1 MNVRVKDAELFYSQR
16 GKGTVC
22 LVLTAIGTKPYERM
36 IPAGLDDFL
45 KLVFVDLRGGGRSSG
60 NPTELTFDVLA
71 DDLEAIRSDLGVE
84 RVAVLGHSILGVLA
98 IEYSRR
104 CPESVSGVIA
114 VGTPPKGDMTW
125 LAAAAAEFFD
135 RDASDDRKQ
144 VLRKNLS
151 ALPQG
156 ASMGRVVT
164 AQTPLRFF
172 DSRLDATSLFAEADL
187 KPALLGHVMGDW
199 THGWDVRTD
208 AASTRTPLLLI
219 HGRYDYTVPYTLW
232 RGVREKLPSA
242 TLRIFDRSGHH
253 PFFEEPQ
260 AFTAAVTDWIFSYKV
275 SG

>member
-1 MNVRVKDAELFYSQR
+1 MNVRVKNAELFYSRR
-16 GKGTVC
+16 GNGTVC

-36 IPAGLDDFL
+36 MPASLDDFL
-45 KLVFVDLRGGGRSSG
+45 ELVFVDLRGGGRSSG

-104 CPESVSGVIA
+104 CPQSVSGAIA
-114 VGTPPKGDMTW
+114 VGTPPRGDMTW
-125 LAAAAAEFFD
+125 LAAEAAEFFD

-156 ASMGRVVT
+156 TSMGRVLM
-164 AQTPLRFF
+164 AQTPMRFF
-172 DSRLDATSLFAEADL
+172 DSHLDATSLFAEADV
-187 KPALLGHVMGDW
+187 KPALLEHVMGEW
-199 THGWDVRTD
+199 THGWDVTTD
-208 AASTRTPLLLI
+208 AESTRTPFLLL

-232 RGVREKLPSA
+232 RGVVEKLPGV
-242 TLRIFDRSGHH
+242 TLRIFERSGHH

-260 AFTAAVTDWIFSYKV
+260 AFTATVADWMARLL
-275 SG
+275 